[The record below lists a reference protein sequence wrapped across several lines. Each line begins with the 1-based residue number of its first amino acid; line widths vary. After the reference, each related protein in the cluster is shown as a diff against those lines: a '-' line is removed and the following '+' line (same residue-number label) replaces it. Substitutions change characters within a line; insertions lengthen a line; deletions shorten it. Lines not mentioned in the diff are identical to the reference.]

1 MSPRALFRA
10 RNLRSI
16 RICPAPFRKVTARPT
31 ALALSETNN
40 KWPEARRYR
49 RGVKPVAIVPASL
62 HKEVPAQQSI
72 IRYAHG
78 LRVWSDVCATRVP
91 RSSTSEPSALFVLH
105 QQRL

>member
-1 MSPRALFRA
+1 LP
-10 RNLRSI
+10 
-16 RICPAPFRKVTARPT
+16 
-31 ALALSETNN
+31 LSETNN